1 MVNGTQRTLIDAPR
15 RRLLRL
21 QSHLCAASPTAPA
34 HTVGLTSPTT
44 APAAAALASQFA
56 AEPEE
61 AWEAFVRLQR
71 WEAREAVF
79 LALSAATDATPTPP
93 AAAAAA
99 AAYLCCYRRHMADFL
114 RDDFYDLCPRVY
126 KARYDAEGEINVPLL
141 KQSCLPSL
149 AAFGESNESLGKHRY
164 GSARPTYP
172 PGEVLTYAEDDP
184 RAGLTTDVNMT
195 AIPSR
200 HLPPDS
206 PIQWVYHSPHLRA
219 FLSGV
224 MGCATLYPYLS
235 DLGLAINV
243 MRPAADDAQ
252 AALGFHFDSIDSSN
266 NGEEDDGRGTRDDT
280 TGDGGG
286 GTDGTGDTSPQ
297 PKGAT
302 GVIGITDCLEGGER
316 VVFPTIHREDVADVA
331 RVLDAFDPLQPGATI
346 GGTLTPSVCREPTSG
361 VLYLFNGGDVLHGV
375 SSVRS
380 GSRIAAV
387 FLFKEAPPSETVD
400 SKASAAFFYDE

>member
-1 MVNGTQRTLIDAPR
+1 MLHVPPLPP
-15 RRLLRL
+15 
-21 QSHLCAASPTAPA
+21 SHT
-34 HTVGLTSPTT
+34 
-44 APAAAALASQFA
+44 FA
-56 AEPEE
+56 AT
-61 AWEAFVRLQR
+61 
-71 WEAREAVF
+71 
-79 LALSAATDATPTPP
+79 AATWQISS
-93 AAAAAA
+93 
-99 AAYLCCYRRHMADFL
+99 
-114 RDDFYDLCPRVY
+114 DFYDRCPRAY

-141 KQSCLPSL
+141 KQSCLSSL
-149 AAFGESNESLGKHRY
+149 AAFGEAAEPLGKHRY
-164 GSARPTYP
+164 ASARPTYP
-172 PGEVLTYAEDDP
+172 PGEILTYAEDDP
-184 RAGLTTDVNMT
+184 RAELTTDVNMT

-206 PIQWVYHSPHLRA
+206 PIQWVYHSPQLRA

-243 MRPAADDAQ
+243 MRPGAADAQ

-266 NGEEDDGRGTRDDT
+266 NN
-280 TGDGGG
+280 GGHG
-286 GTDGTGDTSPQ
+286 GTSGTGDTSPQ

-316 VVFPTIHREDVADVA
+316 VVFPTIHRADVTDVA
-331 RVLDAFDPLQPGATI
+331 RVLDAFDPLNPGATI